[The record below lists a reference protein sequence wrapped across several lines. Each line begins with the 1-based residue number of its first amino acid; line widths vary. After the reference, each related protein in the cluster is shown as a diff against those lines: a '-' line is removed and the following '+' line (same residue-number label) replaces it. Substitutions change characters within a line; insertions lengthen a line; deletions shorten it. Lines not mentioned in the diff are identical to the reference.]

1 MMKRNEN
8 VKKLVLNSILLAIG
22 LLLHQ
27 LTPALGLPMQPDFAL
42 AMLFIVIILNKGEY
56 KVTLISGIII
66 GLFTALT
73 TKFPGGQLPNIVDKI
88 ITIHFVYFI
97 MLIFNKSKFFNKYSE
112 KVKNMILGVIIF
124 PLGTLVSGF
133 TFLTAATFIVG
144 LPAPF
149 ESLFL
154 VVVIPAIIINLIAGI
169 ILLKVIERTTKALAV
184 KWTLKDNSF

>member
-1 MMKRNEN
+1 MKKNEST
-8 VKKLVLNSILLAIG
+8 KKLVLNAILLAIG

-56 KVTLISGIII
+56 KVCLISGIII

-73 TKFPGGQLPNIVDKI
+73 TKFPGGQLPNIVDKLV
-88 ITIHFVYFI
+88 TLHFAFLLMFFI
-97 MLIFNKSKFFNKYSE
+97 NKFKFFLKYND
-112 KVKNMILGVIIF
+112 KIRNIIAGAILF

-144 LPAPF
+144 LPASF

-154 VVVIPAIIINLIAGI
+154 VVVLPAILINLVVGM
-169 ILLKVIERTTKALAV
+169 ILLKAIERTTKALAI
-184 KWTLKDNSF
+184 K